1 MSSKSK
7 IFFCKCFFSQSIPTT
22 WYLTFSI
29 LHVLLQRARIPRG
42 IQLVIEKSL
51 GLVDVT
57 DKKRIKSDS
66 GKNKKDKESKK
77 RRQSKEKEDTEQEQG
92 QEQQQQEQEQ
102 QENEP
107 TTESLNQQQQE

>member
-1 MSSKSK
+1 MFLLTINSHNMV
-7 IFFCKCFFSQSIPTT
+7 
-22 WYLTFSI
+22 LTFSI
-29 LHVLLQRARIPRG
+29 LHVILQRARIPRG

-102 QENEP
+102 ENEP